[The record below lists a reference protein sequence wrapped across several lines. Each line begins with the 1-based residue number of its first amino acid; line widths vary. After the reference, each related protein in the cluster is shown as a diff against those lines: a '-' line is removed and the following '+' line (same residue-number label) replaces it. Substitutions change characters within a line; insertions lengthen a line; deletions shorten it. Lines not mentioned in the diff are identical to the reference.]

1 MFDKNDHDLTDDQ
14 KQDTSS
20 IEKIKEDAKY
30 AYMFASVFM
39 MANIEQIRDLTKFV
53 KQLSSK

>member
-1 MFDKNDHDLTDDQ
+1 MFDKNDRDLTDDQ
-14 KQDTSS
+14 KQNTSS
-20 IEKIKEDAKY
+20 IEKIKEDAEY

-39 MANIEQIRDLTKFV
+39 MANVEQLRDLTNFV